1 MVRQT
6 INCDICAAEKQATSY
21 WFVAYERDGEIR
33 LRAWEPSKG
42 LRKNMKHLCGQKCV
56 QRLMSNFTEAV
67 KAAGD
72 RMEAGKELAPVVQ
85 EAAVRDLT
93 AKEVQERQ
101 ISAVAARIEMDPV
114 QTAAVEAE
122 SWAGPVRLKETMW
135 DTIHTSKLEPNR
147 FAHAARQT
155 PASARHMQKMA

>member
-72 RMEAGKELAPVVQ
+72 RMEASKEAALPVVQ
-85 EAAVRDLT
+85 EVT
-93 AKEVQERQ
+93 AKEIQERQ

-135 DTIHTSKLEPNR
+135 DTIHTSKLEPSR
-147 FAHAARQT
+147 FAHAARQP